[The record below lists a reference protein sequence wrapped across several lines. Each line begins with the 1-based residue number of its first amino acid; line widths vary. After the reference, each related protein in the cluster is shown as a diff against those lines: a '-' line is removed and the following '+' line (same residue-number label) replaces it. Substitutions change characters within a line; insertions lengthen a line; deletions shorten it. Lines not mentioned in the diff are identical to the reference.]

1 MCDPYETLNYPLDL
15 AFKLL
20 GRRWCPQVFL
30 EINNGYTRFSQL
42 QRILPSMSPRT
53 LSLRISE
60 LEKAGVISK
69 KNGEKNIVNYKLTE
83 KGEEL
88 LTIFKSI
95 AAFSFRWYGINVK

>member
-1 MCDPYETLNYPLDL
+1 MCDPYETLNCPVDP

-20 GRRWCPQVFL
+20 GRRWCPEVLL

-60 LEKAGVISK
+60 LETAGVIWK
-69 KNGEKNIVNYKLTE
+69 KNGEKNIVNYGLTQ
-83 KGEEL
+83 KGEEML
-88 LTIFKSI
+88 MIFKSI
-95 AAFSFRWYGINVK
+95 AEFSFRWYGVNLA